1 LQGDYWTAFGDGEC
15 YRRFVP
21 LCPSQAFM
29 SVVLAPSRDRQRA
42 VIGLPRLSPLGNDV
56 GVLEA
61 PAGGLSM
68 AYVITAGAPPHLYP
82 RQMGQGLRT
91 RSHGLTLTLTLTQ
104 ASHRS
109 HAHMRQRQQSTLST
123 RQLNALTTPA
133 RTLAHHLTCRGSE

>member
-91 RSHGLTLTLTLTQ
+91 RSH
-104 ASHRS
+104 RS